1 MVLFDKKKYQTAPKV
16 IKDLFPRLKGFLKK
30 MGNKCPARTLDSL
43 EIFAGQQELTKAV
56 NQLNMKGQACDILS
70 KPLLHNI
77 ETPDGLEYLAS
88 KVLQLRPGGVLWGP
102 PCKTWIWIARNGTG
116 RTASRPAGKASVERV
131 AQANLQ
137 VENFCVLAAL
147 AWLRGCDWV
156 VENPSSTVI
165 HKFKPLDR
173 LMAWTGSSTTRT
185 YMGAFGSEHCKP
197 LQLWS
202 SWNGIQTMKRK
213 KPLGCK
219 PLARRK
225 GKSVTGLR
233 GDLTRSAAYTKA
245 FGQAFAKSLK
255 LKKDGKSLE
264 KLMPVQDKKK
274 PKVMK
279 SVKKTKSVKKPQD
292 TPFNFK
298 RSCSWRVSSAS
309 NAWQLTRRQSSS
321 FF

>member
-1 MVLFDKKKYQTAPKV
+1 M
-16 IKDLFPRLKGFLKK
+16 
-30 MGNKCPARTLDSL
+30 
-43 EIFAGQQELTKAV
+43 
-56 NQLNMKGQACDILS
+56 
-70 KPLLHNI
+70 
-77 ETPDGLEYLAS
+77 
-88 KVLQLRPGGVLWGP
+88 LQLRPGGVLWGP